1 MSGTRLAAFIAQS
14 VAFGLAIA
22 FALVFFFP
30 QLLGRAPVGQGH
42 SYAAAVRAAAPAVVN
57 VYSAR
62 RLQTPENGAGSDDA
76 TAPREGVSSSLG
88 SGVIVDPGGLI
99 LTNQH
104 VVERAD
110 EIRVQLADGRIADAQ
125 IVGADNPTDLA
136 LLRISMDALP
146 VMPMGRSDTLQI
158 GDVVLAIGNP
168 YGLGQTVTQGIVSA
182 TGRWQVGLT
191 LIGDFIQTDAAINV
205 GNSGGAL
212 VNTRGEL
219 VGINIASLE
228 PALLLER
235 SLPEGIGF
243 AIPVNLARGVM
254 DALVAQGRVIRGWLG
269 VNAGDLTEQRA
280 LELGLPSSEGIE
292 LVYIYP
298 DSPAEQAG
306 LLAHDVITRIDDQL
320 VPFRQSAVNIVAR
333 LQPGAQVKLS
343 GFRDGEEFQ
352 AIARVVERPE

>member
-1 MSGTRLAAFIAQS
+1 
-14 VAFGLAIA
+14 
-22 FALVFFFP
+22 
-30 QLLGRAPVGQGH
+30 
-42 SYAAAVRAAAPAVVN
+42 
-57 VYSAR
+57 
-62 RLQTPENGAGSDDA
+62 
-76 TAPREGVSSSLG
+76 
-88 SGVIVDPGGLI
+88 VIVDPGGLI

-104 VVERAD
+104 VVDRAD
-110 EIRVQLADGRIADAQ
+110 EIRVQLADGRIANAVV
-125 IVGADNPTDLA
+125 VGVDDPTDLA
-136 LLRISMDALP
+136 LLRITMESLP
-146 VMPMGRSDTLQI
+146 VMPMGRSDTLEI

-212 VNTRGEL
+212 VNSRGEL

-254 DALVAQGRVIRGWLG
+254 DALVSQGRVIRGWLG

-280 LELGLPSSEGIE
+280 LELGLPSNEGIE
-292 LVYIYP
+292 LVYVYP

-306 LLAHDVITRIDDQL
+306 LLAQDVITKIDGQP

-333 LQPGAQVKLS
+333 LQPGAQVELT
-343 GFRDGEEFQ
+343 GFRNGQEFQ